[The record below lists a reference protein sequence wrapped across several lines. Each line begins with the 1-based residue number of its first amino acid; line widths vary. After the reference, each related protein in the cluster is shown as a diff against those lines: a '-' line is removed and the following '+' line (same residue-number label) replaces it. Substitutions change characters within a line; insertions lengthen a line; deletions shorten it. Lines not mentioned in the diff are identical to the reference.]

1 MTPTPVDDEINM
13 QVVLEK
19 DETKTRWGVKE
30 FVVLHQPEPWS
41 PVLLNNVFQYIC
53 QYNNPPDM
61 IVWHEKPFI
70 KVSVLKY

>member
-1 MTPTPVDDEINM
+1 MTPTAVDDEINM
-13 QVVLEK
+13 QVV
-19 DETKTRWGVKE
+19 
-30 FVVLHQPEPWS
+30 
-41 PVLLNNVFQYIC
+41 C